1 MSCGPLDGS
10 MLAAAESQRTIILTA
25 ADWSMFDLFGV
36 NWLTHVRKAGI
47 TNYLMAALDQVG
59 VGLDTSGGRG
69 KAVGGSGWPAPAVL
83 TFCLNPALAGLT
95 SLLGCPL
102 HAAPCTWLPQPSPTR
117 PYLF

>member
-10 MLAAAESQRTIILTA
+10 MLAAAEAQRTIILTA

-59 VGLDTSGGRG
+59 GLDTSGGRG
-69 KAVGGSGWPAPAVL
+69 RAVGGQGWPAP
-83 TFCLNPALAGLT
+83 C
-95 SLLGCPL
+95 SLLTLCV
-102 HAAPCTWLPQPSPTR
+102 APSCCR
-117 PYLF
+117 PDQSC